1 MSDAAVAFWSYALSK
16 VSQTEAWESE
26 YITPN
31 QLISQYMDTNKA
43 TEYVLQ
49 FEADYLASLEES

>member
-1 MSDAAVAFWSYALSK
+1 MAFWSDALSK